1 MQEIKDHPWF
11 EGIDWNKLL
20 KKEISPPY
28 VPKTN
33 GDSDTGN
40 VDDEFLNEA
49 PEETP
54 AEMNALMQLH
64 NTDSLFDNFSF
75 VNESNIKS
83 ERSTTN
89 QMVEN

>member
-1 MQEIKDHPWF
+1 M
-11 EGIDWNKLL
+11 DWDKLL

-64 NTDSLFDNFSF
+64 NTDSLFDNFSY
-75 VNESNIKS
+75 VNESNMKS
-83 ERSTTN
+83 DKVSSS
-89 QMVEN
+89 MVES